1 MEQNLQNEKLA
12 VEQLSKKLEE
22 SISLFEQKTEEASI
36 EIAKFKT
43 QVEQLESVQISAS
56 ESLSKVNEY
65 LQNVIDKEAIINVK
79 YNEIAESYEAIY
91 TSNGD
96 YVSYIDDFKN
106 LKILATESNK
116 DFGFKKA
123 ELDTYYDKVFG
134 KTENNVTVKEG
145 LSHVFD
151 SKLNSMEEYAKTQDT
166 KFKTLFERIESLLPG
181 ATSVGLAKAYE
192 DQKQSYSRPLMNWS
206 GVFVATMIIM
216 LSFGCYYF
224 IEISKVEDLNLQ
236 KAIIS
241 LLSKLPFFIPTI
253 WLALY
258 ASKKQSQYKRLQQE
272 YAFKETFAK
281 SYDGHK
287 RQIESLAYEP
297 NEQKKLME
305 ELLSHLVK
313 ITSHNPSSTLD
324 YQNHN
329 DEPPLT
335 KLMER
340 ILPNRNEGKKLEVPA

>member
-1 MEQNLQNEKLA
+1 MEQNLENEKLL
-12 VEQLSKKLEE
+12 VETLSEQLKE
-22 SISLFEQKTEEASI
+22 SISLFEQKIEEANVEVI
-36 EIAKFKT
+36 KFKT
-43 QVEQLESVQISAS
+43 QVEQLASVELSAQNS
-56 ESLSKVNEY
+56 LIKINESL
-65 LQNVIDKEAIINVK
+65 QNISDKENCINTK
-79 YNEIAESYEAIY
+79 YSEIVASYEELY

-96 YVSYIDDFKN
+96 YVSYIDELKN
-106 LKILATESNK
+106 LKILATDSNR
-116 DFGFKKA
+116 DFSTKKV
-123 ELDTYYDKVFG
+123 ELDAYYEKVFG
-134 KTENNVTVKEG
+134 KTENDNVIKEG
-145 LSHVFD
+145 LSHLFD
-151 SKLNSMEEYAKTQDT
+151 NKLNSMEEFSKTQNT
-166 KFKTLFERIESLLPG
+166 KFKVLFDRIESLLPG

-192 DQKQSYSRPLMNWS
+192 DQKKSYSKPLRNWS

-224 IEISKVEDLNLQ
+224 IEISKAEDLNLQ

-287 RQIESLAYEP
+287 RQIEALAYEP

-313 ITSHNPSSTLD
+313 ITSQNPSSTLD

-329 DEPPLT
+329 DQAPLT

-340 ILPNRNEGKKLEVPA
+340 ILPNRNAVEKLEILT

>member
-1 MEQNLQNEKLA
+1 MEQDFENEKLL
-12 VEQLSKKLEE
+12 VEQLSEKLKE
-22 SISLFEQKTEEASI
+22 SINVFEQKTEEANA
-36 EIAKFKT
+36 EIIKFKIL
-43 QVEQLESVQISAS
+43 VEQLENVEANTQNSLNKINESFQNIS
-56 ESLSKVNEY
+56 E
-65 LQNVIDKEAIINVK
+65 KENSINTK
-79 YNEIAESYEAIY
+79 YNEIVASHEELY

-96 YVSYIDDFKN
+96 YVSYMDDLKN
-106 LKILATESNK
+106 LKILAADSNR
-116 DFGFKKA
+116 DFGTKKV
-123 ELDTYYDKVFG
+123 ELDTYYEKVFG
-134 KTENNVTVKEG
+134 KTENDNTIKEG

-151 SKLNSMEEYAKTQDT
+151 NKLNSLNEFSKNQDI
-166 KFKTLFERIESLLPG
+166 KFKTLFDRIESLLSG

-192 DQKQSYSRPLMNWS
+192 DQKKSYSKPLMNWS
-206 GVFVATMIIM
+206 GIFVATMIIM

-287 RQIESLAYEP
+287 RQIEALVYEP

-340 ILPNRNEGKKLEVPA
+340 ILPNRNNSKKIEIPA